1 MRVLPNL
8 AKISFAG
15 FVLSLGLGLVAS
27 LGTRFGFWDYRF
39 GLYALFPW
47 CLIAG
52 ATAFALGLVWVL
64 GAMIANDSM
73 GARYGLIGVIG
84 SGLVLAGPV
93 YEYTSNLGMPPI
105 HDITTD
111 TEHPPPLVSLLT
123 RRDGS
128 TNPPGYDGPNKIMFD
143 GKVSTVSA
151 LQHKYYPAIHSAA
164 LLMSPE
170 KLFKRAV
177 TASYGMGWDVIAIVP
192 DEGRIEA
199 TDTTWFFGFTDDI
212 VIRVKPAGMGARLDI
227 RSKARVGNDDE
238 GRNAAHVQAFLKR
251 LAAM

>member
-1 MRVLPNL
+1 
-8 AKISFAG
+8 
-15 FVLSLGLGLVAS
+15 
-27 LGTRFGFWDYRF
+27 
-39 GLYALFPW
+39 
-47 CLIAG
+47 
-52 ATAFALGLVWVL
+52 
-64 GAMIANDSM
+64 
-73 GARYGLIGVIG
+73 
-84 SGLVLAGPV
+84 
-93 YEYTSNLGMPPI
+93 MPPI